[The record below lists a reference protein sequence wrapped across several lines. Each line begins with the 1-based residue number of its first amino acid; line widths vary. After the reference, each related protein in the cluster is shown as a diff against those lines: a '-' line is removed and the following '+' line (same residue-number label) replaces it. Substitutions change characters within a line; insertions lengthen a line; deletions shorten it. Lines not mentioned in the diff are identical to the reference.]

1 MNLKRAFG
9 YGAMLW
15 VIIFVVISILIF
27 LPWFKDSEFRVDI
40 AWYILEIPIVL
51 IWAKMYFKA
60 DPPTTKKGLMLG
72 LVALVAGT
80 ILDMIITVPLFV
92 KSYAMYFGDW
102 MLYIGY
108 VELLVLTTYAG
119 YEFDGTYTKESK
131 KSKEEIEHN

>member
-1 MNLKRAFG
+1 
-9 YGAMLW
+9 
-15 VIIFVVISILIF
+15 